1 MKMILKKIF
10 GRMNMVTEIKLLP
23 CPFCGT
29 EAQFRRFGVG
39 DEDIL
44 VECTNSY
51 GACCRMSM
59 AYTPEA
65 VVPQQVYPILKA
77 IYEIETQG

>member
-1 MKMILKKIF
+1 
-10 GRMNMVTEIKLLP
+10 MVTEIKLLP
-23 CPFCGT
+23 CPFCGA

-59 AYTPEA
+59 AYTPESEK
-65 VVPQQVYPILKA
+65 ILADKWNKRTKPMSDELKNA
-77 IYEIETQG
+77 INEMFESEE